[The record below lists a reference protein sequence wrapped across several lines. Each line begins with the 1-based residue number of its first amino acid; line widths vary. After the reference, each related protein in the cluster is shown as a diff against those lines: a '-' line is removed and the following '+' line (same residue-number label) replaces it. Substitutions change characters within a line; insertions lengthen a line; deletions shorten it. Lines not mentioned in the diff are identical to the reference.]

1 MGLAENNRLT
11 TFRLQKVLSISL
23 ILFLVVLVIV
33 SLDYVRAKVR
43 DQKRKA
49 DIHQIVSALN
59 FYHDRYDRFPSVS
72 GKDWSEWD
80 LSAESVGEE
89 GSFLD
94 VLKKEKLID
103 HVPQDSLNND
113 YYHYRYAR
121 YPAGTYGCKKDFYV
135 LQISNFENHGENHGM
150 GSCPEMNF
158 VDFAENGYTVQG
170 FE

>member
-103 HVPQDSLNND
+103 HVP
-113 YYHYRYAR
+113 
-121 YPAGTYGCKKDFYV
+121 
-135 LQISNFENHGENHGM
+135 
-150 GSCPEMNF
+150 
-158 VDFAENGYTVQG
+158 
-170 FE
+170 